1 MSATTP
7 APAIGTK
14 TTNTAYPSHV
24 SQIAGDLM
32 TVAMDTPW
40 GNYPSRRYKYVEGRG
55 WCETFRGANDWLVLK
70 TSRPL
75 TFAE

>member
-1 MSATTP
+1 MT
-7 APAIGTK
+7 APPIGTK
-14 TTNTAYPSHV
+14 TTNTAYPAHV

-55 WCETFRGANDWLVLK
+55 WCETFRSANAWVVLK